1 VPLGAHPAV
10 GEDLGD
16 RVFGRRTSLYLV
28 SLSQSADV
36 IHRVEI
42 ADILERVGDAFDN
55 VCFGDSD
62 GHARAPLLVPA
73 RIKKTLERC
82 GGSEKAVSSDGGPR
96 DPELV
101 RFLRDQLGESPDR
114 GGAWRVTGP
123 IWLWRAW
130 THDGAPTR

>member
-1 VPLGAHPAV
+1 MAGVSFQHVPYKGVAPAINDVLGGQLPMLFA
-10 GEDLGD
+10 
-16 RVFGRRTSLYLV
+16 SLPSSYW
-28 SLSQSADV
+28 SASATLSTMSAS
-36 IHRVEI
+36 EI
-42 ADILERVGDAFDN
+42 VTVML
-55 VCFGDSD
+55 
-62 GHARAPLLVPA
+62 APRYLVPA
-73 RIKKTLERC
+73 RIKKALERC